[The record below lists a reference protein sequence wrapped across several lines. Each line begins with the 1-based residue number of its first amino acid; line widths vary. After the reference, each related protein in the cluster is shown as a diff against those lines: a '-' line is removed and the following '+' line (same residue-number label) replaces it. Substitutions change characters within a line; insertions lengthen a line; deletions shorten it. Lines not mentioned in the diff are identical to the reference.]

1 MAAIEMILLS
11 DLLHLYTLNGSF
23 KDLND
28 SVLGKFLIS
37 STHLIL
43 RKRENHE
50 FF

>member
-1 MAAIEMILLS
+1 VAAIEMIIFS
-11 DLLHLYTLNGSF
+11 TLLHLYILNDSF
-23 KDLND
+23 KDPND

-37 STHLIL
+37 SAYIIL